1 MQPTPAAVLSA
12 TITLRT
18 YGIYSSI
25 LHLVYCIYC
34 SNQRW
39 LNLQMQGTAAA
50 VLSAARLVV
59 AELFRDPQGA
69 AAEGEGQQMTV
80 TVVIPGNACGLI
92 IGKGGTK
99 YEYLKNSCSCLV
111 CIHCV
116 VYRQQSCNSVCNCT
130 RALYALRSMQNQ
142 PTGHCVSPAHHN

>member
-1 MQPTPAAVLSA
+1 MQPTAAAVLSA
-12 TITLRT
+12 AIMLRT
-18 YGIYSSI
+18 YGICSSI
-25 LHLVYCIYC
+25 LHLVYCMHYSKERC
-34 SNQRW
+34 

-50 VLSAARLVV
+50 VLNAARLVV

-99 YEYLKNSCSCLV
+99 YEYLKN
-111 CIHCV
+111 
-116 VYRQQSCNSVCNCT
+116 
-130 RALYALRSMQNQ
+130 
-142 PTGHCVSPAHHN
+142 

>member
-1 MQPTPAAVLSA
+1 MQPTAAAVLSA
-12 TITLRT
+12 AILLRT
-18 YGIYSSI
+18 SGIYSSI
-25 LHLVYCIYC
+25 LHLVSCMYY
-34 SNQRW
+34 SKERW

-99 YEYLKNSCSCLV
+99 YEYLKN
-111 CIHCV
+111 
-116 VYRQQSCNSVCNCT
+116 
-130 RALYALRSMQNQ
+130 
-142 PTGHCVSPAHHN
+142 